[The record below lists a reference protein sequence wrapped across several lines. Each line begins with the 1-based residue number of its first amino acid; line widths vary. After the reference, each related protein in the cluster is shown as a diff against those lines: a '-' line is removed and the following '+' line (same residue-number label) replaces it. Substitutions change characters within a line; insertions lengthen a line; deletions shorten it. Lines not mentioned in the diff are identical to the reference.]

1 VLPEVVAAVDG
12 RAEIL
17 WDGGV
22 LRGTDVVKGLC
33 LGARAVGVGKMLG
46 WALGAAGE
54 AGLKRML
61 ELMDLEIRTAMGLMG
76 VTSLAQLNPS
86 WVRQAAPVR
95 PASPTNAYPWFE
107 EQNKKGSRR

>member
-1 VLPEVVAAVDG
+1 
-12 RAEIL
+12 
-17 WDGGV
+17 
-22 LRGTDVVKGLC
+22 
-33 LGARAVGVGKMLG
+33 MLG

-76 VTSLAQLNPS
+76 VTSLAQLSPS
-86 WVRQAAPVR
+86 WVRPAQPVR
-95 PASPTNAYPWFE
+95 PASQTNAYPWFE